1 MAYSTYYSNS
11 NTRLLSIQGTILCGT
26 LVEPICKI
34 NGVITM
40 CNKRVINKPMT
51 VNVVIDEHYAEYGV
65 HWFPEPIQEYHGFR
79 VRTDS
84 VVDIIGSTITFA
96 P

>member
-1 MAYSTYYSNS
+1 
-11 NTRLLSIQGTILCGT
+11 
-26 LVEPICKI
+26 
-34 NGVITM
+34 
-40 CNKRVINKPMT
+40 MT

-79 VRTDS
+79 VRADS